1 MAAVAESQALDKAQ
15 ALETRYRGVAPTPPA
30 MRAGFVLPGMLQI
43 IMIVA
48 VVAAVGGVIH
58 SYNEGQK
65 AKEALKQCEA
75 TNTTLNGLIA
85 QQNLE
90 VDKLAKASQEALQRS
105 KAASKQA
112 QMKVDASKAEIERL
126 AGLAGT
132 KGTCID
138 AVQQVRSGLKP

>member
-1 MAAVAESQALDKAQ
+1 M
-15 ALETRYRGVAPTPPA
+15 
-30 MRAGFVLPGMLQI
+30 FQI
-43 IMIVA
+43 IMMVA

-65 AKEALKQCEA
+65 AKAALEQCMT
-75 TNTTLNGLIA
+75 TNTALNGLIA

-105 KAASKQA
+105 KAASKAA

-126 AGLAGT
+126 AGLAGLST
-132 KGTCID
+132 GKGTCTE
-138 AVQQVRSGLKP
+138 AVQQVRSGLSK